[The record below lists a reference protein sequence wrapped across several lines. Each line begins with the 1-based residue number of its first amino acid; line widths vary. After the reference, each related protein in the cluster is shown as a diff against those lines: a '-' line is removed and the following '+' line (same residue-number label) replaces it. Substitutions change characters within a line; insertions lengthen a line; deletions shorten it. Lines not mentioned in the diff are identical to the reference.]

1 MFPHDA
7 TFVAHPIPSGRVYI
21 LKFSS
26 SSQRH
31 FYWLQSKPEKPDD
44 PGFFSSRD
52 KHWGRHIN
60 RLLRG
65 EEGGDDSE
73 DLLGDDEDET
83 MEDVERRDE
92 GAEAREGGAD
102 GGRA

>member
-1 MFPHDA
+1 M
-7 TFVAHPIPSGRVYI
+7 YI

-31 FYWLQSKPEKPDD
+31 FYWLQSKPEKLDD

-52 KHWGRHIN
+52 KHWGRVIN

-65 EEGGDDSE
+65 EEGEDDNE
-73 DLLGDDEDET
+73 DLLVNDEDET

-92 GAEAREGGAD
+92 GAQAREGGAD